1 MHVVLHLRQAFISWP
16 SLGSAYKD
24 RIIHICENSPYTF
37 KLKIR
42 SSSPAG
48 LVATQVYFP
57 VSELRALK
65 MFNVLP
71 SGVTLQGRS

>member
-1 MHVVLHLRQAFISWP
+1 MKIGLRTKFQFC
-16 SLGSAYKD
+16 
-24 RIIHICENSPYTF
+24 ICENSPYTL
-37 KLKIR
+37 KLKIW

-57 VSELRALK
+57 VSEVRALK

-71 SGVTLQGRS
+71 SGATLQGR